1 MPLLPPSPAFSKSV
15 RDSSHAFFFSFFFSE
30 QQILTN
36 TTPKTRVPTPAICV
50 NTKVR
55 AKEKAPLRKKEAP
68 AAGCETER
76 PKRSVGHKP
85 QGFSQ
90 RQKVRDQPQLISW
103 TPKPGRHR
111 LLPRI
116 SQLEPNS
123 PSHRPRAGWEKGGR
137 KMSSLGEFQ
146 PSISEEP
153 LQPSRMARRASW
165 KEDRSPHSPLPPANC
180 SKG

>member
-1 MPLLPPSPAFSKSV
+1 MP
-15 RDSSHAFFFSFFFSE
+15 FFFLFFFSE

-68 AAGCETER
+68 AVGCETER

-90 RQKVRDQPQLISW
+90 RQKVRD
-103 TPKPGRHR
+103 
-111 LLPRI
+111 
-116 SQLEPNS
+116 
-123 PSHRPRAGWEKGGR
+123 
-137 KMSSLGEFQ
+137 
-146 PSISEEP
+146 
-153 LQPSRMARRASW
+153 
-165 KEDRSPHSPLPPANC
+165 
-180 SKG
+180 